1 MPAPQKRPKGDCD
14 AFSRHMRTIGRIPL
28 LTAEQEISLARLVQ
42 SGCRA
47 TDVAQEMT
55 LRAGG
60 VAPSQAAWAQEA
72 GMDVRQLQ
80 RCLREAK
87 QARSR
92 MVLANIRLVV
102 SMARRYQRSPGDLED
117 LVQEGTIGLI
127 RAVERFDPSRGYRFS
142 TYATWWIRDGITSA
156 LVAKG
161 RTIRLPAT
169 MVDQLHRLRK
179 TQQSLS
185 QELGRDPSL
194 EELAEATGLK
204 SLDIR
209 EVLFRAQEPLSLD
222 GQQNSQSEFILL
234 DSLACEVSQPQEQV
248 DATLMQEDIHQLLD
262 ELPAQEAEL
271 LRLRYGIAAGEPLSL
286 SATARQMGITRDTAR
301 GLERRAN
308 ASIRRLSTRFMDHLE
323 A

>member
-1 MPAPQKRPKGDCD
+1 MPAPQKRPKGGCD
-14 AFSRHMRTIGRIPL
+14 ALSQHMRAIGRIPL
-28 LTAEQEISLARLVQ
+28 LSADEEISLARLVQ
-42 SGCRA
+42 SGCRV
-47 TDVAQEMT
+47 TDVAQEMK

-60 VAPSQAAWAQEA
+60 VDPSQAAWAQEA
-72 GMDVRQLQ
+72 GMEVRQLQ
-80 RCLREAK
+80 RCLREAN

-102 SMARRYQRSPGDLED
+102 SMARRYQHTPGDLED
-117 LVQEGTIGLI
+117 LIQEGTIGLI

-161 RTIRLPAT
+161 RTIRLPST
-169 MVDQLHRLRK
+169 MVDQLHRLRQ

-185 QELGRDPSL
+185 QQLGRDPNL
-194 EELAEATGLK
+194 EELAAATGLK

-222 GQQNSQSEFILL
+222 GHQASQSELSLL
-234 DSLACEVSQPQEQV
+234 DSLACEVSRPQEQV
-248 DATLMQEDIHQLLD
+248 DATLMQEDLHQLLD
-262 ELPAQEAEL
+262 ELPEQEAEL

-308 ASIRRLSTRFMDHLE
+308 ATIRRLSTRFMDHLE

>member
-1 MPAPQKRPKGDCD
+1 MPAPQKRPKGGCD
-14 AFSRHMRTIGRIPL
+14 ALSQHMRAIGRIPL
-28 LTAEQEISLARLVQ
+28 LTAEEEIGLARLVQ

-47 TDVAQEMT
+47 TDVAQEMK

-60 VAPSQAAWAQEA
+60 VAPSLAAWAHEA
-72 GMDVRQLQ
+72 GMDVRQLR
-80 RCLREAK
+80 RCLREAN

-102 SMARRYQRSPGDLED
+102 SMTRRYKHTSGDMED
-117 LVQEGTIGLI
+117 LIQEGTIGLI

-161 RTIRLPAT
+161 RTIRLPGT
-169 MVDQLHRLRK
+169 MVDQLHRLRQ

-194 EELAEATGLK
+194 EELAAATGLK

-222 GQQNSQSEFILL
+222 GHQASQSELSLL
-234 DSLACEVSQPQEQV
+234 DSLASEVSQPLEQV
-248 DATLMQEDIHQLLD
+248 DATLMQEDIQQLLD

-308 ASIRRLSTRFMDHLE
+308 ATIRRLSTRFMDHLE